1 MTIFLDLAGQTAT
14 AFNNFDVVSGQN
26 GGVGLLDVVGDAT
39 MKQLTYDD
47 HGGQPPTADRLSALA
62 NTDFGVPIIVTA
74 LNGGNDPYKGND
86 ITGNA
91 QAYTDRSPGHLV
103 IRIVYDVSQCCGKGI
118 VARNNN
124 GDNITVPNPVL
135 LYHEMGHV
143 FLELNHLPD
152 VESAVIADE
161 NVMRSQLGQ
170 CLRNVNDHEGGCGD
184 GSDCGG
190 SDGGADSGPPAGGCA
205 AGTTNGCFVVS
216 AATGSAQSD
225 EVHVL
230 RRLRARVAARSVL
243 AARLIDAVY
252 DEYARFSPA
261 IANRIEGDVL
271 ARRAVLL
278 AVVRPLLAWYGLA
291 GTLAFDG
298 RGESATRAARALAA
312 ACPRY
317 VGRALLAEVLDSLAA
332 GRALPPAA
340 SPLLRGLGP
349 ELRTAAGLRCAR
361 WAVFDPLARAWRAA
375 AGRADVVEE
384 VAQWLAQAPFELLP
398 KAVPS
403 PSFATRPGA
412 APRAPFAIPA
422 GGAAPPPE
430 WPAGAAARADDAPPG
445 VDVTD
450 EDLLAL
456 AGLYG
461 FQPAALR
468 TLGARLAA
476 AWPQA
481 RAMLA
486 RCGYL

>member
-14 AFNNFDVVSGQN
+14 AFNNFDVVSGQS

-47 HGGQPPTADRLSALA
+47 VSGQLPTADRLSALA
-62 NTDFGVPIIVTA
+62 NTDFGAPIIVTA

-91 QAYTDRSPGHLV
+91 QAYTDHSPGHLV

-135 LYHEMGHV
+135 LYHEMAHV
-143 FLELNHLPD
+143 FLEVNHQPD
-152 VESAVIADE
+152 VESSVIGDE
-161 NVMRSQLGQ
+161 NVLRAQLGQ

-190 SDGGADSGPPAGGCA
+190 NDGGPDSGPPPGGCA
-205 AGTTNGCFVVS
+205 AGTTTVCFVVS

-225 EVHVL
+225 EVHAL
-230 RRLRARVAARSVL
+230 RQLRARVAARSVL
-243 AARLIDAVY
+243 AARLIDVVY
-252 DEYARFSPA
+252 AEYAQFSPA

-278 AVVRPLLAWYGLA
+278 AVVRPLLAWYSLA
-291 GTLAFDG
+291 GALAFDG
-298 RGESATRAARALAA
+298 RGEASRRAARALAA

-317 VGRALLAEVLDSLAA
+317 VGSALLVEMLDALAT
-332 GRALPPAA
+332 GRALPAAA

-349 ELRTAAGLRCAR
+349 ELRTASSLRCAR

-375 AGRADVVEE
+375 AGGANAAHGAHPVDVVEE
-384 VAQWLAQAPFELLP
+384 VAQWLAQAPLEL
-398 KAVPS
+398 VPCI
-403 PSFATRPGA
+403 
-412 APRAPFAIPA
+412 APRNDGVASR
-422 GGAAPPPE
+422 
-430 WPAGAAARADDAPPG
+430 AGAS
-445 VDVTD
+445 D
-450 EDLLAL
+450 EDWLAL
-456 AGLYG
+456 ASLFG
-461 FQPAALR
+461 FQPSALR
-468 TLGARLAA
+468 TLGTRLAA

-481 RAMLA
+481 DAMLA